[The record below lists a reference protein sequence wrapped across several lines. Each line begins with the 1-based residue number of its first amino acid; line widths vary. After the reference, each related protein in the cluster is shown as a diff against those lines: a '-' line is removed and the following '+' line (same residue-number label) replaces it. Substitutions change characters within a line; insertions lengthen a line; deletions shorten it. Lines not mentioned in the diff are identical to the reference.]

1 MVEADDTKI
10 SSDIEASVDYVFGGE
25 NSVSINEGIRISG
38 KDRYD
43 TSAKIAQM
51 TDAANMVLVSG
62 DNFADA
68 LSSVNIANAREAD
81 VVLALVIRILE

>member
-1 MVEADDTKI
+1 MPKNR
-10 SSDIEASVDYVFGGE
+10 ASLRF
-25 NSVSINEGIRISG
+25 VSFKINEGIRISG

-81 VVLALVIRILE
+81 VVLAPRHMYRTSRLP